1 MDKPYHIVKKEETYT
16 EEVGKASGEERASS
30 ATDDSLAN
38 RWASGELTACPG
50 NVVRVDAGAGCTHR
64 VQDPSRSVLGSDIKA
79 FFATLQAGSYET
91 DDRGR
96 LLDHASC
103 VN

>member
-50 NVVRVDAGAGCTHR
+50 NVVRVDAGAGCTKR
-64 VQDPSRSVLGSDIKA
+64 WCA
-79 FFATLQAGSYET
+79 
-91 DDRGR
+91 
-96 LLDHASC
+96 
-103 VN
+103 

>member
-1 MDKPYHIVKKEETYT
+1 VDKPYHIVKKEETYT

-50 NVVRVDAGAGCTHR
+50 NIV
-64 VQDPSRSVLGSDIKA
+64 
-79 FFATLQAGSYET
+79 
-91 DDRGR
+91 
-96 LLDHASC
+96 
-103 VN
+103 